1 MGNRERYLIEGMPKI
16 VHDEKIK
23 VSEEELEKNKW
34 IKNNLSKNSLEYIE
48 RLPRDFYFKVEG
60 KTIYITHYPLDNNG
74 NFKKH
79 IKNANIEENNC
90 MFKEVDADIYLY
102 GHTHKKIL
110 NKSEDKLYINPGALG
125 CPGNTNFAPYIIL
138 EINNN
143 NIKCKELKCSYNKQ
157 KVIEEIKNEAF
168 PGYKNVLKLFY
179 NL

>member
-48 RLPRDFYFKVEG
+48 SLPRDFYFKVEG

-143 NIKCKELKCSYNKQ
+143 NIKCKELKCSYNKE
-157 KVIEEIKNEAF
+157 KVIKEIKNEAF